1 MLWTELSTVRAHH
14 PTGDVPATTA
24 VLSIP
29 AELSARFLPSTWL
42 QRKNLGHVLGFCRKE
57 LLHNRIIESVELSP
71 VFFGQGLEV
80 HEEVQCIFED
90 NSHRRTDIITINRQ
104 QQKDIIIDPTI
115 CMERDLNQAYQPVKG
130 LTDQLAAGLTPTCEA
145 EVDDHPTR
153 MEVSW
158 GKHDDHP
165 SLIAGITTRIL
176 LPICSPSA
184 SRCWMGTVFI
194 SPTQL
199 HMSPIIL
206 SFLDAKLLAH
216 WMTFLQGLLKP
227 ANSFNWEKE
236 CKKGLFSDDF
246 AFNSLALSIFR
257 HGDRS
262 PVSSYP
268 TDPYNNVS
276 YWPAGWGQLTN
287 AGKQQQYELGQWL
300 RKRYSKFLPE
310 MYNREDIFVRSTDV
324 DRTLMSAESNLA
336 GLYPP
341 RQWQK
346 WSANISWQPIPIHT
360 VPENMDQCSPFLAEF
375 SARLVAVNLA
385 ATRQKLLATCW
396 AFVGKESYCITGII
410 ESVEL
415 SPVFFGT
422 RVGKFMKRIKEYLKK
437 IKISDNIEEEWNNL
451 TDILKRA
458 AFESIGVK
466 NIKQKRKRGIL
477 KWDEDIK
484 KMINDKREACLR
496 FLQTKELE
504 DEIDYKRK
512 RAIAKWET
520 RKRHREKWND
530 FVSRLE
536 RDLTLPRPKTFK
548 ILKKI
553 NSEIKENVV
562 INPIPNEFLLDYFKN
577 IWFQKNISLTLQTSN
592 NNTTDII
599 TYDELIEVLAGE
611 RPCPRYN
618 AEMERVKSSPEMKRF
633 NEEHAELYKYISEK
647 SGAVVHDPESLEYI
661 YNTLFIEDLYNLTLP
676 NWTKEV
682 YPDKMKPV
690 ASFSFTVPA
699 KTKLLQRLKIGPL
712 MGEMVKH
719 MIEKRDG
726 VLRPNYK
733 MFMYSGHDVTIANFL
748 MALGVFDP
756 QSPPYRAL
764 IMVELWKTKQG
775 KHKVMVYFRNSTAHE
790 PYNLIIPGC
799 QAACPLDDFARLLKP
814 VIPFNWEKE
823 CKKGLFSDDFAFNS
837 LAIIALMVSGILAVL
852 LLLSMV
858 FGITYWKKQRMSSN
872 YYYHRLHQDVS

>member
-1 MLWTELSTVRAHH
+1 MLANFLFSFALGLMTLENLSR
-14 PTGDVPATTA
+14 DIF
-24 VLSIP
+24 VLSVS
-29 AELSARFLPSTWL
+29 EDEDS
-42 QRKNLGHVLGFCRKE
+42 LGS
-57 LLHNRIIESVELSP
+57 LLLVNI
-71 VFFGQGLEV
+71 
-80 HEEVQCIFED
+80 
-90 NSHRRTDIITINRQ
+90 
-104 QQKDIIIDPTI
+104 
-115 CMERDLNQAYQPVKG
+115 
-130 LTDQLAAGLTPTCEA
+130 
-145 EVDDHPTR
+145 
-153 MEVSW
+153 
-158 GKHDDHP
+158 
-165 SLIAGITTRIL
+165 
-176 LPICSPSA
+176 
-184 SRCWMGTVFI
+184 
-194 SPTQL
+194 
-199 HMSPIIL
+199 
-206 SFLDAKLLAH
+206 
-216 WMTFLQGLLKP
+216 
-227 ANSFNWEKE
+227 
-236 CKKGLFSDDF
+236 
-246 AFNSLALSIFR
+246 IFR

-360 VPENMDQCSPFLAEF
+360 VPENMDQ
-375 SARLVAVNLA
+375 
-385 ATRQKLLATCW
+385 
-396 AFVGKESYCITGII
+396 
-410 ESVEL
+410 
-415 SPVFFGT
+415 
-422 RVGKFMKRIKEYLKK
+422 
-437 IKISDNIEEEWNNL
+437 
-451 TDILKRA
+451 
-458 AFESIGVK
+458 
-466 NIKQKRKRGIL
+466 
-477 KWDEDIK
+477 
-484 KMINDKREACLR
+484 
-496 FLQTKELE
+496 
-504 DEIDYKRK
+504 
-512 RAIAKWET
+512 
-520 RKRHREKWND
+520 
-530 FVSRLE
+530 
-536 RDLTLPRPKTFK
+536 
-548 ILKKI
+548 
-553 NSEIKENVV
+553 
-562 INPIPNEFLLDYFKN
+562 
-577 IWFQKNISLTLQTSN
+577 
-592 NNTTDII
+592 
-599 TYDELIEVLAGE
+599 VLAGE